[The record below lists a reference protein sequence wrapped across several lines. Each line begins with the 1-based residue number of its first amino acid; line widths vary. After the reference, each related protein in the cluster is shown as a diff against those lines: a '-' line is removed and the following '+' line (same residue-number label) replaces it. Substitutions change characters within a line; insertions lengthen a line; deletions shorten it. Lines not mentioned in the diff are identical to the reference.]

1 MVILGLLILLVAVAA
16 GAAVYLSAATLS
28 GTYSFDI
35 LGAKVT
41 TNPLGLVLA
50 SAVVVLVFWFGWGVL
65 RAGMRRSARRRREA
79 KEADRQAEAERAEA
93 ERQAEA
99 DRAAR
104 EQALQEERDQ
114 AQAEAER
121 LRSEADAR
129 AKEQQL
135 ATETARQRAEVAEQQ
150 LRDQEEPDVTPPDQA
165 PPPPPPTA

>member
-65 RAGMRRSARRRREA
+65 RAGMRRSARRRRTIRRRGRTELSSGRIPTGA
-79 KEADRQAEAERAEA
+79 PRPTWLRAI
-93 ERQAEA
+93 RCS
-99 DRAAR
+99 RLSAAR
-104 EQALQEERDQ
+104 LC
-114 AQAEAER
+114 
-121 LRSEADAR
+121 
-129 AKEQQL
+129 
-135 ATETARQRAEVAEQQ
+135 
-150 LRDQEEPDVTPPDQA
+150 
-165 PPPPPPTA
+165 